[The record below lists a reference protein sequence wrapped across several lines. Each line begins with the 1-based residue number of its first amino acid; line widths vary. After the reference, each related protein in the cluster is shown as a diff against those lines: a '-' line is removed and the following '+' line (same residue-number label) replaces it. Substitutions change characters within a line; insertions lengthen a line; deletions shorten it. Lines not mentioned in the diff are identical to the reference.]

1 MGRSEAKEFVLKDG
15 RKCIIRT
22 AEEHDTEQVSKQIES
37 VLAEAEYLV
46 TTLDDDMEDYSI
58 AKINERIKKHIEN
71 EGNLFVVA
79 EIDEQI
85 VASAD
90 LHNGERKRIKHVG
103 TFGVTVVRDFR
114 RLGIGEALIQSI
126 IDWVSN
132 NPIIEKIGIGVFAN
146 NIKAISLYKK
156 LGFVEEGRKVKEIE
170 IGPDNYV
177 DSILM
182 YKFVK

>member
-1 MGRSEAKEFVLKDG
+1 MSKIEPREFVLKDG

-22 AEEHDTEQVSKQIES
+22 AEEADAEKVLKQIES
-37 VLAEAEYLV
+37 VLAEAEYTI
-46 TTLDDDMEDYSI
+46 TTLDNDREDYTI
-58 AKINERIKKHIEN
+58 EKINERIKKHIEN

-85 VASAD
+85 IASTD
-90 LHNGERKRIKHVG
+90 LHNGVRKRIEHVG
-103 TFGVTVVRDFR
+103 TVAITVVRDFR
-114 RLGIGEALIQSI
+114 GLGIGEALMQSI
-126 IDWVSN
+126 IDWASN
-132 NPIIEKIGIGVFAN
+132 NPIIEKMGLGVFAN

-156 LGFVEEGRKVKEIE
+156 LGFVEEGRKAKEIK
-170 IGPDNYV
+170 IAPDKYV